1 MLKKIITKLQLISL
15 AWRIISS
22 IKFAIA
28 SKLCQFF
35 TVWIKASVPKDS
47 YFCLFFVCF
56 GSLSNG
62 FILREDNCA
71 MEMGLHTELSRAT
84 GEAMNFQGNTTDLE
98 IFQMLK
104 NLALYYFFYWWLW
117 SQMGWI
123 WMACPAHTFF
133 RRLQLWNKDG
143 NTYAT
148 DTKLHNQQLAL
159 LCPLNDS
166 KLNVSQFFTEV
177 GYFLV
182 STSFIRHERC

>member
-35 TVWIKASVPKDS
+35 TVWIKASVPKDN

-62 FILREDNCA
+62 FTLREDNCT

-104 NLALYYFFYWWLW
+104 N
-117 SQMGWI
+117 
-123 WMACPAHTFF
+123 
-133 RRLQLWNKDG
+133 
-143 NTYAT
+143 
-148 DTKLHNQQLAL
+148 
-159 LCPLNDS
+159 
-166 KLNVSQFFTEV
+166 
-177 GYFLV
+177 
-182 STSFIRHERC
+182 